1 MKRATRGTTLG
12 KARML
17 APVGRTHR
25 QVPHPAGLPA
35 RRGKALVCKD
45 RTGLLMI
52 CREVGTMKSGDYMIH
67 VS

>member
-1 MKRATRGTTLG
+1 MKRATMGTTLG

-17 APVGRTHR
+17 AAVGRPHKL
-25 QVPHPAGLPA
+25 VPHPVGVPA
-35 RRGKALVCKD
+35 RRGRALVCKD
-45 RTGLLMI
+45 RTALRMI